1 MRDEIMITASGDLSH
16 PILDLGIDEIGVL
29 GKELDALRTPL
40 TILNGY
46 LEVLKLGGSRN
57 IRKLKVIRLHKSVR
71 KMTEEIGAAM
81 TVKEDIQYFTV
92 EIVFSEKE

>member
-1 MRDEIMITASGDLSH
+1 M
-16 PILDLGIDEIGVL
+16 
-29 GKELDALRTPL
+29 
-40 TILNGY
+40 NGY
-46 LEVLKLGGSRN
+46 LEVLKLGRQPEHSEIESNQIG
-57 IRKLKVIRLHKSVR
+57 LKSVR

>member
-1 MRDEIMITASGDLSH
+1 MTFCALSSAKGMD
-16 PILDLGIDEIGVL
+16 I
-29 GKELDALRTPL
+29 
-40 TILNGY
+40 
-46 LEVLKLGGSRN
+46 
-57 IRKLKVIRLHKSVR
+57 